1 MNFNIAI
8 DGPAGSGKST
18 IANLLANKYNLMYI
32 NTGAMYRAV
41 TLFAKENNIKPED
54 TEKLSKLINDLQMHF
69 EKEKLIVN
77 GEEVNDRITMPEISN
92 SVSDYAKVQV
102 VRELLVKAQK
112 KLGEEY
118 NVIMDGRDIG
128 TNVLTEAKYKF
139 FLTANPEERA
149 KRRYLELTNK
159 GLEVKFEDIL
169 NDIIKRDLID
179 STREISPLKKADDAI
194 EIDTS
199 KLNIDDVVNYIC
211 EYIE

>member
-77 GEEVNDRITMPEISN
+77 GE
-92 SVSDYAKVQV
+92 
-102 VRELLVKAQK
+102 
-112 KLGEEY
+112 
-118 NVIMDGRDIG
+118 
-128 TNVLTEAKYKF
+128 
-139 FLTANPEERA
+139 
-149 KRRYLELTNK
+149 
-159 GLEVKFEDIL
+159 
-169 NDIIKRDLID
+169 
-179 STREISPLKKADDAI
+179 
-194 EIDTS
+194 
-199 KLNIDDVVNYIC
+199 
-211 EYIE
+211 

>member
-1 MNFNIAI
+1 MDFNIAI

-18 IANLLANKYNLMYI
+18 IANILANKYDLMYI

-54 TEKLSKLINDLQMHF
+54 TEKLADLINDLKMHF
-69 EKEKLIVN
+69 DKEKLIVN
-77 GEEVNDRITMPEISN
+77 GEVINDKITMPEISN

-102 VRELLVKAQK
+102 VRELLVTAQK

-128 TNVLTEAKYKF
+128 TNVLTDAKYKF

-159 GLEVKFEDIL
+159 GLNVNFEDIL

-179 STREISPLKKADDAI
+179 STREISPLKKADDAV

-199 KLNIDDVVNYIC
+199 NLDIYGVVNCIC
-211 EYIE
+211 EHIE

>member
-18 IANLLANKYNLMYI
+18 IANLLANKYKLMYI

-41 TLFAKENNIKPED
+41 TLFAKEANIKPED
-54 TEKLSKLINDLQMHF
+54 TEKLEQLVNSLEMHF

-77 GEEVNDRITMPEISN
+77 GEDINDKITTPEISN
-92 SVSDYAKVQV
+92 SVSNYAKVQV

-112 KLGEEY
+112 KLGKEY

-128 TNVLTEAKYKF
+128 TNVLTDAKYKF
-139 FLTANPEERA
+139 FLTATPEERA
-149 KRRYLELTNK
+149 KRRCLELNK
-159 GLEVKFEDIL
+159 KGIKVEFDDIL
-169 NDIIKRDLID
+169 SDIIRRDLID
-179 STREISPLKKADDAI
+179 STREISPLKKADDAM

-199 KLNIDDVVNYIC
+199 KMNIDDVVNYIC
-211 EYIE
+211 KCIG

>member
-1 MNFNIAI
+1 MDFNIAI

-18 IANLLANKYNLMYI
+18 IANILANKYDLMYI

-54 TEKLSKLINDLQMHF
+54 TEKLADLINDLKMHF
-69 EKEKLIVN
+69 DKEKLIVD
-77 GEEVNDRITMPEISN
+77 GEVINDKITMPEISN

-102 VRELLVKAQK
+102 VRELLVTAQK

-128 TNVLTEAKYKF
+128 TNVLTDAKYKF

-159 GLEVKFEDIL
+159 GLNVNFEDIL

-179 STREISPLKKADDAI
+179 STREISPLKKADDAV

-199 KLNIDDVVNYIC
+199 NLDIDGVVNCIC
-211 EYIE
+211 EHIE

>member
-1 MNFNIAI
+1 MDFNIAI

-18 IANLLANKYNLMYI
+18 IANILANKYNLMYI

-41 TLFAKENNIKPED
+41 TLFAKENNIRPED
-54 TEKLSKLINDLQMHF
+54 TEKLSQLINDLQMHF

-77 GEEVNDRITMPEISN
+77 GEEVNDKITMPEISN
-92 SVSDYAKVQV
+92 SVSDYAKIQI
-102 VRELLVKAQK
+102 VRELLVEAQK
-112 KLGEEY
+112 KLGKEY

-128 TNVLTEAKYKF
+128 TNVLTDAKYKF

-159 GLEVKFEDIL
+159 GIEVKLEDIL

>member
-18 IANLLANKYNLMYI
+18 IANLLANKYDLMYI

-41 TLFAKENNIKPED
+41 TLFAKENNIRPED

-77 GEEVNDRITMPEISN
+77 GEYVNDRITMPEISN

-112 KLGEEY
+112 KLGKEY

-128 TNVLTEAKYKF
+128 TNVLTDAKYKF

-149 KRRYLELTNK
+149 KRRYLELTSK
-159 GLEVKFEDIL
+159 GIEVNYEDIL

>member
-1 MNFNIAI
+1 MDFNIAI

-18 IANLLANKYNLMYI
+18 IANILANKYDLMYI

-54 TEKLSKLINDLQMHF
+54 TEKLADLINDLKMHF
-69 EKEKLIVN
+69 DKEKLIVY
-77 GEEVNDRITMPEISN
+77 GEVINDKITMPEISN

-102 VRELLVKAQK
+102 VRELLVTAQK

-128 TNVLTEAKYKF
+128 TNVLTDAKYKF

-159 GLEVKFEDIL
+159 GLNVNFEDIL

-179 STREISPLKKADDAI
+179 STREISPLKKADDAV

-199 KLNIDDVVNYIC
+199 NLDIDGVVNCIC
-211 EYIE
+211 EHIE

>member
-1 MNFNIAI
+1 MDFNIAI

-18 IANLLANKYNLMYI
+18 IANILANKYDLMYI

-54 TEKLSKLINDLQMHF
+54 TEKLANLINDLKMHF
-69 EKEKLIVN
+69 DKEKLIVN
-77 GEEVNDRITMPEISN
+77 GEVINDKITMPEISN

-102 VRELLVKAQK
+102 VRELLVTAQK

-128 TNVLTEAKYKF
+128 TNVLTDAKYKF

-159 GLEVKFEDIL
+159 GLNVNFEDIL

-179 STREISPLKKADDAI
+179 STREISPLKKADDAV

-199 KLNIDDVVNYIC
+199 NLDIDGVVNCIC
-211 EYIE
+211 EHIE

>member
-1 MNFNIAI
+1 MDFNIAI

-18 IANLLANKYNLMYI
+18 IANILANKYNLMYI

-41 TLFAKENNIKPED
+41 TLFAKENNIRPED
-54 TEKLSKLINDLQMHF
+54 TEKLSQLINDLQMHF

-77 GEEVNDRITMPEISN
+77 GEEVNDKITMPEISN
-92 SVSDYAKVQV
+92 SVSDYAKVQI
-102 VRELLVKAQK
+102 VRELLVEAQK
-112 KLGEEY
+112 KLGKEY

-128 TNVLTEAKYKF
+128 TNVLTDAKYKF

-159 GLEVKFEDIL
+159 GIEVKLEDIL

>member
-1 MNFNIAI
+1 MDFNIAI

-18 IANLLANKYNLMYI
+18 IANILANKYDLMYI

-54 TEKLSKLINDLQMHF
+54 TEKLADLINDLKMHF
-69 EKEKLIVN
+69 DKEKLIVN
-77 GEEVNDRITMPEISN
+77 GEVINDKITMPEISN

-102 VRELLVKAQK
+102 VRELLVTAQK

-128 TNVLTEAKYKF
+128 TNVLTDAKYKF

-159 GLEVKFEDIL
+159 GLNVNFEDIL

-179 STREISPLKKADDAI
+179 STREISPLKKADDAV

-199 KLNIDDVVNYIC
+199 NLDIDGVVNCIC
-211 EYIE
+211 EHIE

>member
-1 MNFNIAI
+1 MDFNIAI

-18 IANLLANKYNLMYI
+18 IANILANKYDLMYI

-54 TEKLSKLINDLQMHF
+54 TEKLADLINDLKMHF
-69 EKEKLIVN
+69 DKEKLIVN
-77 GEEVNDRITMPEISN
+77 GEVINDKITMPEISN
-92 SVSDYAKVQV
+92 YVSDYAKVQV
-102 VRELLVKAQK
+102 VRELLVTAQK

-128 TNVLTEAKYKF
+128 TNVLTDAKYKF

-159 GLEVKFEDIL
+159 GLNVNFEDIL

-179 STREISPLKKADDAI
+179 STREISPLKKADDAV

-199 KLNIDDVVNYIC
+199 NLDIDGVVNCIC
-211 EYIE
+211 EHIE

>member
-1 MNFNIAI
+1 MDFNIAI

-18 IANLLANKYNLMYI
+18 IANILANKYNLMYI

-41 TLFAKENNIKPED
+41 TLFAKENNIRPED
-54 TEKLSKLINDLQMHF
+54 TEKLSQLINDLQMHF

-77 GEEVNDRITMPEISN
+77 GAEVNDKITMPEISN
-92 SVSDYAKVQV
+92 SVSDYAKVQI
-102 VRELLVKAQK
+102 VRELLVEAQK
-112 KLGEEY
+112 KLGKEY

-128 TNVLTEAKYKF
+128 TNVLTDAKYKF

-159 GLEVKFEDIL
+159 GIEVKLEDIL

>member
-1 MNFNIAI
+1 MDFNIAI

-18 IANLLANKYNLMYI
+18 IANILANKYNLMYI

-41 TLFAKENNIKPED
+41 TLFAKENNIRPED
-54 TEKLSKLINDLQMHF
+54 TKKLSQLINDLQMHF

-77 GEEVNDRITMPEISN
+77 GEEVNDKITMPEISN
-92 SVSDYAKVQV
+92 SVSDYAKVQI
-102 VRELLVKAQK
+102 VRELLVEAQK
-112 KLGEEY
+112 KLGKEY

-128 TNVLTEAKYKF
+128 TNVLTDAKYKF

-159 GLEVKFEDIL
+159 GIEVKLEDIL